1 MIDFSSQVFSVGV
14 YHDYNNKNERMTEA
28 SVSDGRLLATAQ
40 LVWDVYVVDFLKRSV
55 RENNNIAVLKTHYTK
70 VSML

>member
-1 MIDFSSQVFSVGV
+1 
-14 YHDYNNKNERMTEA
+14 MTEA